1 MYTFRLSRSL
11 NYALP
16 IYITEGDS
24 PSLALRIAHMPDIG
38 WTPTPLD
45 RTRAAL
51 GPVPHWQM
59 VNAPQQFKAQC
70 AADRVCLRQPQFQ
83 PLAQFVAVADLLDFQ
98 SMYGFAK
105 TEADRKSTRLNY
117 SN

>member
-59 VNAPQQFKAQC
+59 VNALQQFKAQC

-83 PLAQFVAVADLLDFQ
+83 RSEEHTSELQSLMRMSNAVFCLKK
-98 SMYGFAK
+98 K
-105 TEADRKSTRLNY
+105 TIMTNSE
-117 SN
+117 